1 MKHPK
6 SQILSDYLDGEIAPR
21 DAEELKAHLE
31 ECVGCTSLLRELE
44 EVQDRARALPD
55 RFPTRDLW
63 PGIQRAIEREGAG
76 DPQIIELHPRTGR
89 GLSSGERRGLTLTY
103 FQAAAAGVVLALFSG
118 SLGAALLSG
127 PRLQAPVAT
136 VQTTPS
142 AEMMTLVSS
151 ASPGLGDAAM
161 EVAQLEELLA
171 QHRDQL
177 DPATARIL
185 ENNLA
190 VIDRAI
196 RESVA
201 ALRSDPG
208 NAYLEK
214 HLARSVETKA
224 SYLKEAT
231 AFVAPVS

>member
-6 SQILSDYLDGEIAPR
+6 SQILSDYLDGEVAPR

-44 EVQDRARALPD
+44 EVRARARALPD

-63 PGIQRAIEREGAG
+63 PGIQKAIEKEGAG
-76 DPQIIELHPRTGR
+76 DPQIIELHPRAGR
-89 GLSSGERRGLTLTY
+89 GLERRGLTLTY
-103 FQAAAAGVVLALFSG
+103 FQAAAAGVVLALFAG
-118 SLGAALLSG
+118 SLGAALFSG

-161 EVAQLEELLA
+161 EVARLEGLLV

-201 ALRSDPG
+201 ALQSDPG
-208 NAYLEK
+208 NAYLEE